1 MNNEMA
7 YLLGMITG
15 NGEIQRSLTETTIS
29 IDVPHKKL
37 ETEFQKDVGIYV
49 KASITDIRQILEPL
63 LWLEQYL
70 KDKYKGYEIITLD
83 TSQERLDR
91 ALKRYDIINDM
102 ATGVDIQIDVLGIA
116 RKKNNVKL
124 FFIEAKKTKLTL
136 RDLGQLWA
144 YCKLIDP
151 EEAFLFSS
159 AGLGSL
165 NKLVQSFRRE
175 PPEKRNIKTLQI

>member
-1 MNNEMA
+1 MLENEL
-7 YLLGMITG
+7 Y
-15 NGEIQRSLTETTIS
+15 
-29 IDVPHKKL
+29 
-37 ETEFQKDVGIYV
+37 
-49 KASITDIRQILEPL
+49 EPMRC
-63 LWLEQYL
+63 WLKQYL
-70 KDKYKGYEIITLD
+70 SDKYKGYEIITAD

-91 ALKRYDIINDM
+91 ALAKYGVIIEM
-102 ATGVDIQIDVLGIA
+102 ANGIDVQIDVLGIV
-116 RKKNNVKL
+116 RKKTIVKL

-165 NKLVQSFRRE
+165 NKLINSFRRE
-175 PPEKRNIKTLQI
+175 DLLDFGDGKRIKKMKIGKWDISKNTVDLHSLVPKI